1 MGKKTHTKE
10 QSSEDFEGLEQQ
22 VYEAFL
28 ARGWI
33 IPQTEG
39 DVSKTEAK
47 IAAIDDQEL
56 PDQLRDPYTVLSRAI
71 ETRPKVVAL
80 SPAVSE
86 TPELLAR
93 AAREGKDIPPDIE
106 ERMRY
111 DREMAERKAENDH

>member
-1 MGKKTHTKE
+1 MGRKTHTRE
-10 QSSEDFEGLEQQ
+10 QSQEDFEGLEQQ

-39 DVSKTEAK
+39 DVSRTEAE
-47 IAAIDDQEL
+47 IVMEDHRDL
-56 PDQLRDPYTVLSRAI
+56 PFEMRDPYTVLRRALDA
-71 ETRPKVVAL
+71 RPKVLAL
-80 SPAVSE
+80 TPVVSE

-106 ERMRY
+106 ERMRH

>member
-1 MGKKTHTKE
+1 MGKKTHIE
-10 QSSEDFEGLEQQ
+10 EESQREFDELEQQ

-39 DVSKTEAK
+39 DVSKVEAK
-47 IAAIDDQEL
+47 MTAEDHQEL
-56 PDQLRDPYTVLSRAI
+56 PFELRDPHTILNRVLEGRSKI
-71 ETRPKVVAL
+71 LAL
-80 SPAVSE
+80 SPPADD

-106 ERMRY
+106 ERMRH
-111 DREMAERKAENDH
+111 DREKAERKAKSDL

>member
-1 MGKKTHTKE
+1 MGRKTRTTE
-10 QSSEDFEGLEQQ
+10 QTPEDFEGLEQQ

-39 DVSKTEAK
+39 DVSRAEVEMASEE
-47 IAAIDDQEL
+47 DQEL
-56 PDQLRDPYTVLSRAI
+56 PAELNDPYAVLKRASQA
-71 ETRPKVVAL
+71 RPKVVAL
-80 SPAVSE
+80 NPTVND

-106 ERMRY
+106 ELMRN
-111 DREMAERKAENDH
+111 DREVAERKAENDH

>member
-1 MGKKTHTKE
+1 MGRKTHTRE
-10 QSSEDFEGLEQQ
+10 QSQEDFEGLEQQ

-39 DVSKTEAK
+39 DVSKTEAE
-47 IAAIDDQEL
+47 IAMEDHQDL
-56 PDQLRDPYTVLSRAI
+56 PFELRDPYTVLRRALDA
-71 ETRPKVVAL
+71 RPKVLAL
-80 SPAVSE
+80 TPVVGE

-106 ERMRY
+106 ERMRH

>member
-1 MGKKTHTKE
+1 MGKKIRKN
-10 QSSEDFEGLEQQ
+10 EDTSAELEELELQ

-39 DVSKTEAK
+39 DVSRTEAE
-47 IAAIDDQEL
+47 IVMEDHRDL
-56 PDQLRDPYTVLSRAI
+56 PFELRDPYTVLRRALDA
-71 ETRPKVVAL
+71 RPKVLAL
-80 SPAVSE
+80 TPVVSE

-106 ERMRY
+106 ERMRH
-111 DREMAERKAENDH
+111 DR